1 MFWSRNKEV
10 RTSKR
15 ETIKVTPIIPV
26 YFSNIGIRSLS
37 STHYFQLRVLPIKP
51 NTIVSW
57 LASSTSEASILQ
69 ERLSWP
75 PPPPRF
81 LHHGSELWMRST
93 MPQSCGLKGNAVY
106 RKWLLISFILHRPTQ
121 SRRRRRRRRP
131 LRARPIYLFMK
142 NCPFIVETS
151 VKWSLNKRPSLTE
164 ILISKAST

>member
-81 LHHGSELWMRST
+81 LHHGSGQLNFEWEAQCLKVVDSKE
-93 MPQSCGLKGNAVY
+93 MPFTGNDFSSV
-106 RKWLLISFILHRPTQ
+106 SVFIDRHKAEEEEEGGGPCEQDLF
-121 SRRRRRRRRP
+121 
-131 LRARPIYLFMK
+131 IYLWK
-142 NCPFIVETS
+142 IARL
-151 VKWSLNKRPSLTE
+151 SLKQVLSGLSINDL
-164 ILISKAST
+164 A